1 MSNNPIDYT
10 RLDPMV
16 GVDGAIT
23 NSPYY
28 LGSNRRLQKQAE
40 ALAQEQQYVPIRY
53 GKVETIDPNA
63 QAGRFIRPDSA
74 PYSYNDALSLYKAAA
89 VIDQQNNDAEL
100 AIAKTNQDRVEG
112 KYDEYGNIDTPYATV
127 EEAQA
132 VAAALPRT
140 PDGIYTTKTRTRTQ
154 TRVKAGSGQRRKP
167 INYGRSK

>member
-1 MSNNPIDYT
+1 MSNNPIDYS

-16 GVDGAIT
+16 GVGSEIT

-63 QAGRFIRPDSA
+63 QAG
-74 PYSYNDALSLYKAAA
+74 
-89 VIDQQNNDAEL
+89 
-100 AIAKTNQDRVEG
+100 
-112 KYDEYGNIDTPYATV
+112 KYDEYGDIDTPYASV

-132 VAAALPRT
+132 VAAALPKT

-154 TRVKAGSGQRRKP
+154 TRVKTGSGQRRKQ